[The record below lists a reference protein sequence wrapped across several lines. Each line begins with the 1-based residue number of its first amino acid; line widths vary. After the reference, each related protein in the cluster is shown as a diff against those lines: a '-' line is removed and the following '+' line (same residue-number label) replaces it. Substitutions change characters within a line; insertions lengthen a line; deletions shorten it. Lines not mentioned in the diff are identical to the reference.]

1 MGVFETLL
9 ILDGEPIELD
19 AHLRRL
25 SASARELFDAELPD
39 GARDLALERAS
50 PLALGRL
57 RLTVAPKADGAL
69 AADVVSASVDP
80 ESVFPAWERAIA
92 LQPFVVHGG
101 IGAHK
106 WADRSGLAWAA
117 PMEAE
122 GGLPLVLDVGGEV
135 LEASRANVFCV
146 ADGKLLTPALDGRI
160 LPGISRARAIEA
172 ARSLG
177 IEVSE
182 EALSIEQLIDAGEA
196 FLTGSVRG
204 IEPVRSVRE
213 AQLGTPCDAVRE
225 VVAELRRVWM
235 GKGEGRSTEAR

>member
-9 ILDGEPIELD
+9 ILDGAPIELD
-19 AHLRRL
+19 AHLGRL
-25 SASARELFDAELPD
+25 SASARELFDAELPSE
-39 GARDLALERAS
+39 ARDLALEHAS

-57 RLTVAPKADGAL
+57 RLTVAPEAGGAL
-69 AADVVSASVDP
+69 AADVVTASVDP

-117 PMEAE
+117 AMEAE

-135 LEASRANVFCV
+135 LEASRANLFCV

-172 ARSLG
+172 ARSLA
-177 IEVSE
+177 IEVRE
-182 EALSIEQLIDAGEA
+182 ETLGIEQLIDAGEA

-204 IEPVRSVRE
+204 IEPVRSVGE
-213 AQLGTPCDAVRE
+213 AQLGTPGEAVRE
-225 VVAELRRVWM
+225 VAAELRRIWM
-235 GKGEGRSTEAR
+235 GKGDVRWTEAR